1 MRRFDDRAAHHP
13 GARQELTLSGYLCL
27 AACSMLASAGGRTTL
42 LHFDHMN
49 DYKGYTKLLQ
59 KWCGQLRLGGV
70 IFLSLHCDPRPRHI
84 FAVLDSPTTMGGTGE
99 FLTRLRT
106 LNVDVNMRGQPCKER
121 MSTVV
126 TDLPLALAMSS
137 DGVGELVVVE
147 TEGAKGSQ
155 SHMPYVR
162 QWLLSHRPGDAEALI
177 AAMDAHLDATT
188 KPGKRR

>member
-1 MRRFDDRAAHHP
+1 M
-13 GARQELTLSGYLCL
+13 L
-27 AACSMLASAGGRTTL
+27 AATAGRTTL
-42 LHFDHMN
+42 LHLDHMN

-59 KWCGQLRLGGV
+59 KWCTQCRLSGV

-99 FLTRLRT
+99 LLTRLRT
-106 LNVDVNMRGQPCKER
+106 QNVDVNMRGQPCKER

-126 TDLPLALAMSS
+126 ADLSLAIPFSPDA
-137 DGVGELVVVE
+137 VGMLEVVE

-155 SHMPYVR
+155 THMPFVR
-162 QWLLSHRPGDAEALI
+162 QWLLSHRPADAETLI

>member
-1 MRRFDDRAAHHP
+1 
-13 GARQELTLSGYLCL
+13 
-27 AACSMLASAGGRTTL
+27 MLASAAGRTTL
-42 LHFDHMN
+42 LHLDHMN
-49 DYKGYTKLLQ
+49 DHRGYTKLLQ
-59 KWCGQLRLGGV
+59 KWCSQLKLGGV

-106 LNVDVNMRGQPCKER
+106 QNVDVNMRGQPCKER

-126 TDLPLALAMSS
+126 ADLPLAVATPCDGLA
-137 DGVGELVVVE
+137 VVE

-155 SHMPYVR
+155 THMPFVR
-162 QWLLSHRPGDAEALI
+162 EWLLSHRPADAEALI
-177 AAMDAHLDATT
+177 TAMDAHLDATT